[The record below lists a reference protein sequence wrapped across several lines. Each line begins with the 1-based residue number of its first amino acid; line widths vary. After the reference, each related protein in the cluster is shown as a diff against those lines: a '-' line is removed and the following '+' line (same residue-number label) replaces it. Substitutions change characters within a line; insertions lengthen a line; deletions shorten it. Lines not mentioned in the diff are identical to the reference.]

1 VACAVEVFT
10 SAAESGNREYLGLVA
25 ELDSRVVG
33 VLAYGE
39 TPMTVGT
46 YDLYWIASDPER
58 RRQGIGAALVQA
70 MEADLRRRGAR
81 LVRIETSGTPAYD
94 PTRSFY
100 HRFGFGETARLR
112 DFYRPGDD
120 LVIFTKRL

>member
-1 VACAVEVFT
+1 VEVFT
-10 SAAESGNREYLGLVA
+10 AAAESGNREYAGLVA
-25 ELDSRVVG
+25 ELHGRVVG

-46 YDLYWIASDPER
+46 YDLYWIASDPDLR
-58 RRQGIGAALVQA
+58 RRGIGAALLQA

-94 PTRSFY
+94 ATRAFY
-100 HRFGFGETARLR
+100 ERFQFGETARLP

-120 LVIFTKRL
+120 LVIFTRRL

>member
-1 VACAVEVFT
+1 MEVFT
-10 SAAESGNREYLGLVA
+10 GAAESGNREYLGLVA
-25 ELDSRVVG
+25 ELDGKVVG
-33 VLAYGE
+33 LLAYGE

-46 YDLYWIASDPER
+46 YDLYWIAADPER
-58 RRQGIGAALVQA
+58 RRQGIGAALVLA

-94 PTRSFY
+94 ATRAFY
-100 HRFGFGETARLR
+100 QRFEFGETARLR

-120 LVIFTKRL
+120 LVIYTRRL